1 MPYPSQVDRQSI
13 IDKAREMIEAEG
25 IENLSLG
32 RLATALGVKAPSL
45 YRYMDS
51 KTELLRAV
59 NLVTTQGLINAIRE
73 ATSAV
78 NNPKTRLIAMA
89 KAYRSFAHTYPVTYM
104 LAFMNPAPEHRLDEA
119 LAERMVLPLQDIMA
133 ELTGQDVSLL
143 ALRGFWALV
152 HGFVILELGGQ
163 FRRGGDLSTVYT
175 QAVEAYL
182 AGWNRHNPPG

>member
-13 IDKAREMIEAEG
+13 IDKARELIEAEG

-32 RLATALGVKAPSL
+32 RLASALGVKAPSL
-45 YRYMDS
+45 YRYVDS

-59 NLVTTQGLINAIRE
+59 NLVTAQGLVNTIRE
-73 ATSAV
+73 ATSMV
-78 NNPKTRLIAMA
+78 SDPKTRLLVMA
-89 KAYRSFAHTYPVTYM
+89 NAYRSFAHSYPVTYM

-119 LAERMVLPLQDIMA
+119 LAERMVLPLQDIVA
-133 ELTGQDVSLL
+133 ELTGPEASLL
-143 ALRGFWALV
+143 ALRGLWSLV

-182 AGWNRHNPPG
+182 VGWSRQNSTG